1 MMINVLSARLPGRCI
16 TLTHYNTSAAGRR
29 DTIMPTAGQ
38 ANHQENHMMKLN
50 KMASTSLAMGALLV
64 ALSGCQ
70 KQEGPAEQAGK
81 EVDQATEKVGEQI
94 EKAGESIQD
103 TAKGDKE

>member
-1 MMINVLSARLPGRCI
+1 MYEH
-16 TLTHYNTSAAGRR
+16 TLMRV
-29 DTIMPTAGQ
+29 AGQ
-38 ANHQENHMMKLN
+38 VIFQENHMMKPN
-50 KMASTSLAMGALLV
+50 KIVSTSLIMGALLV
-64 ALSGCQ
+64 TLSGCQ

-81 EVDQATEKVGEQI
+81 KIDQTTEKVGEQV

>member
-1 MMINVLSARLPGRCI
+1 
-16 TLTHYNTSAAGRR
+16 
-29 DTIMPTAGQ
+29 
-38 ANHQENHMMKLN
+38 MMKPKNAVGATLIV
-50 KMASTSLAMGALLV
+50 SALLV

-70 KQEGPAEQAGK
+70 KKEGPAEQAGK

-94 EKAGESIQD
+94 EKAGDSIQD